1 MKKLNII
8 ILLIILILI
17 PISPHINNNSIKTK
31 TSLVTKIGISNH
43 LKLFKDDNI
52 GYINID
58 KINLKEKLY
67 SIGNKKNN
75 VEENVTILRD
85 STFPN
90 NINSTMIIAAHSGTG
105 KIAYFKNLDKLNIG
119 DEVNLIIKD
128 KKYNY
133 IIKNKW
139 EEKKTGSI
147 RFPMIKQ
154 KQLILTTC
162 SPNKDN
168 YQLIIN
174 CTIKE

>member
-1 MKKLNII
+1 MKKVNIVII
-8 ILLIILILI
+8 IIILILI
-17 PISPHINNNSIKTK
+17 SISPHISNNPIKTK
-31 TSLVTKIGISNH
+31 TSLVTKIGITNH
-43 LKLFKDDNI
+43 LKLYKDDNI
-52 GYINID
+52 GYI
-58 KINLKEKLY
+58 KINKIHLKEKLY

-75 VEENVTILRD
+75 VEENVTILKD

-90 NINSTMIIAAHSGTG
+90 NNNSTMIIAAHSGTG
-105 KIAYFKNLDKLNIG
+105 KIAYFRDLDKLNVG
-119 DEVNLIIKD
+119 DEVKLMINDKD
-128 KKYNY
+128 YNY

-174 CTIKE
+174 CIIKE